1 MDKLLTHILLS
12 LFIKDKRRTKM
23 VVDVL
28 FGDNIPKTVN
38 KPKVV
43 KTINPK
49 VINTVKVIKN
59 EEVIKPKPINNKRD
73 EIIDA
78 INYLKSKKRKTKEDK
93 DKIQMLEVILKSSRI
108 NIMRDYNYSLIL
120 PFISFTTD
128 FIHNYILPL

>member
-1 MDKLLTHILLS
+1 MDKLLAHILLS

-28 FGDNIPKTVN
+28 FGDNIPKVVN
-38 KPKVV
+38 
-43 KTINPK
+43 TPK
-49 VINTVKVIKN
+49 VIKKVTPIKTIKVVKN
-59 EEVIKPKPINNKRD
+59 EEVIKPNPINNKRD

-108 NIMRDYNYSLIL
+108 NT
-120 PFISFTTD
+120 PV
-128 FIHNYILPL
+128 

>member
-1 MDKLLTHILLS
+1 MDKLLAHILLS

-28 FGDNIPKTVN
+28 FGNNIPKTVN

-43 KTINPK
+43 KTVTPK

-108 NIMRDYNYSLIL
+108 NS
-120 PFISFTTD
+120 PV
-128 FIHNYILPL
+128 